1 MVKPLY
7 FSINMTLPAL
17 EGEFQNLGVY
27 LSEIVLD
34 VPLTDE
40 ILYFILENCFRSMLD
55 CILYVF

>member
-1 MVKPLY
+1 
-7 FSINMTLPAL
+7 MTLPAL